1 MPAVLIWGGRIALG
15 IGALVGLKSAEDMSE
30 SLQKAAPWLA
40 VAALAYVVA
49 KGRK

>member
-1 MPAVLIWGGRIALG
+1 MPAMIWVGRLALMGGT
-15 IGALVGLKSAEDMSE
+15 LVGLKSAEDITE
-30 SLQKAAPWLA
+30 SLRKAAPWLA